1 MIEWVVLV
9 GLAAATLRVAAPLL
23 LASLGETVVE
33 RGGLLN
39 LGLEGAML
47 VGAFSGFMGAYFSN
61 SLWVGILTAAV
72 GGLLSVLLFGF
83 LVINLDLDQVVS
95 GLAINLLASGLTL
108 YFTRVL
114 FPGGVSPYLRDL
126 IGPFQIPFLSQIPF
140 FGEVLFSQSGFV
152 YLGLISVPLV
162 YFSLK
167 KTAYGLRL
175 RSVGEDPVIA
185 SYLGINVARVRY
197 FALIIEGVLAGMAG
211 GMLTISMFNT
221 FDPRIVAARGFVA
234 VSIVILGRW
243 NPWGALAGSLLF
255 GFTEA
260 LSLRIGI
267 IFPELAGASVT
278 QLFALLPYLVA
289 LAALV
294 VGGRRVKGP
303 AALGKRFG
311 RES

>member
-1 MIEWVVLV
+1 MIEWIVIA

-23 LASLGETVVE
+23 LASLGETIAE
-33 RGGLLN
+33 RGGMLN
-39 LGLEGAML
+39 LGVQGAML
-47 VGAFSGFMGAYFSN
+47 VGAFSGFMGAYFAG
-61 SLWVGILTAAV
+61 SLWLGLASAVIGGVLTT
-72 GGLLSVLLFGF
+72 LLFGV

-114 FPGGVSPYLRDL
+114 FTGGVSPYLGDL
-126 IGPFQIPFLSQIPF
+126 FGPMPIPILSGIPFL
-140 FGEVLFSQSGFV
+140 GEVLFSQTGFV
-152 YLGLISVPLV
+152 YLGLLSVPLIYV
-162 YFSLK
+162 LLTRTTF
-167 KTAYGLRL
+167 GLRL
-175 RSVGEDPVIA
+175 RSIGEDPVIA
-185 SYLGINVARVRY
+185 SYLGINVLKMRY
-197 FALIIEGVLAGMAG
+197 AALLTEGVLAGLAG

-260 LSLRIGI
+260 LSLRIGV
-267 IFPELAGASVT
+267 IFPELSGASMN

-289 LAALV
+289 LIALV
-294 VGGRRVKGP
+294 VGGRGVRGP
-303 AALGKRFG
+303 ASLGKRIG
-311 RES
+311 RER